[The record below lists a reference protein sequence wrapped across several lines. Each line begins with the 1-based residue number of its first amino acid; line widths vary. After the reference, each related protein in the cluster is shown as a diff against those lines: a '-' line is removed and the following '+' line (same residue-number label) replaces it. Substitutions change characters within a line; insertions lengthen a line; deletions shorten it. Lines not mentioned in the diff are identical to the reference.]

1 MIKDTVKLTLVIFM
15 IVSLSSCASILTGT
29 SQDISVATP
38 DCVNSQCTLSNSEGS
53 WRIEEVPGTVTVA
66 KDSTALVIE
75 CGIKDSDAESSISTI
90 KSDYEG
96 LVWGNILI
104 GGLIGLFIDMG
115 TGAINKYD
123 KDHVDVD
130 LVCNKG

>member
-1 MIKDTVKLTLVIFM
+1 MIIKTIKLIFVVCV
-15 IVSLSSCASILTGT
+15 IVSLSACASILTGT
-29 SQDISVATP
+29 SQDITVATP
-38 DCVNSQCTLSNSEGS
+38 DCENSRCTLSNSEGK
-53 WRIEEVPGTVTVA
+53 WHIEEVPGTATVA
-66 KDSTALVIE
+66 KDSTTLVIE
-75 CGIKDSDAESSISTI
+75 CGIKNSDAETSISTV
-90 KSDYEG
+90 KPGYEG

-115 TGAINKYD
+115 TGAINDYD